1 MSELRRGPGGGSIE
15 RNLRGLAAADRSVAR
30 LLAIVI
36 AFACVSAAG
45 PTAGQ
50 AAEWERYVEF
60 RDSVKPGTVAE
71 VYYRQKKISVK
82 PWSAGEKAELLPS
95 LRMILSR
102 APGLLRLGASQGP
115 IPFYRIDHFK
125 GSSFGGNGAMWF
137 NDVFGSK
144 VKNYL
149 GVQSSLYTLVHE
161 LTHVADAEHKLV
173 RSVEFRSL
181 VEPRIDRLKA
191 KLLDHGFK
199 DWSAGFKAK
208 RHDLAYRQGLPSL
221 YAAHTIQEA
230 LAEYVAVTLLYPKFR
245 PPADVSRFLDR
256 RVFNAKPDS
265 DASVALYRRGK
276 TARLMGNRGGALA
289 LLNDAIEADASFAE
303 AYIERGLVLS
313 GLNKNDDAVADFT
326 RATSLMSAYDW
337 QAYLPYSLRGVAFA
351 KTKKYDKAIADMNKA
366 KHLAPE
372 RAPSFATTI
381 RQIEFMQRM
390 EQKYRKK

>member
-1 MSELRRGPGGGSIE
+1 VVR
-15 RNLRGLAAADRSVAR
+15 V
-30 LLAIVI
+30 LAIVI
-36 AFACVSAAG
+36 AFACASAAG

-82 PWSAGEKAELLPS
+82 PWSAREKAELLPS

-149 GVQSSLYTLVHE
+149 GVRSSLYTLVHE

-173 RSVEFRSL
+173 RSIEFRSL

-191 KLLDHGFK
+191 SLLDHGFK

-208 RHDLAYRQGLPSL
+208 RLDLAYRQGLPSL

-289 LLNDAIEADASFAE
+289 LLNDAIKADASFAE

-313 GLNKNDDAVADFT
+313 GLNKIDDAVADFT
-326 RATSLMSAYDW
+326 TATSLMSAYDW
-337 QAYLPYSLRGVAFA
+337 QAYLPYSLRGMALA
-351 KTKKYDKAIADMNKA
+351 RTKKYDKAIADMNKA
-366 KHLAPE
+366 MHLAPE
-372 RAPSFATTI
+372 RERSFTTTI
-381 RQIEFMQRM
+381 KQIEFMQRM